1 MNLKTEHVFVRMTPQ
16 EKDRIVRLAGQC
28 GLSISEYV
36 RQRAAGYA
44 PSAVS
49 IDAVHALREPLA
61 ALLNR
66 TDLPPESEREIDAL
80 LTDIREALVLPRR
93 ER

>member
-49 IDAVHALREPLA
+49 IDAVYAIREPLA

-66 TDLPPESEREIDAL
+66 PDLPPESEHEIDAL

>member
-16 EKDRIVRLAGQC
+16 EKDRIVRLAEQC

-49 IDAVHALREPLA
+49 IDAVYAIREPLA

-66 TDLPPESEREIDAL
+66 TDLPPESEHEIDAL
-80 LTDIREALVLPRR
+80 LTDIREALVLPRW